1 MNQFNII
8 DIYMKIVNEKEKKL
22 QEALNQLNSL
32 EIQDQNLI
40 DEIKNLNE
48 QKNQL
53 EIEKKD
59 LEQKNSELISKCQQ
73 TEESVARNV
82 PSF

>member
-22 QEALNQLNSL
+22 QEALNELNNL
-32 EIQDQNLI
+32 EIQDQGLKE
-40 DEIKNLNE
+40 EIKNLRE

-53 EIEKKD
+53 EIEKRD
-59 LEQKNSELISKCQQ
+59 LEDKNQTLISKCQKLKM
-73 TEESVARNV
+73 SY
-82 PSF
+82 

>member
-32 EIQDQNLI
+32 EIQDQNLL

-48 QKNQL
+48 QKILFNQNGSHTNN
-53 EIEKKD
+53 
-59 LEQKNSELISKCQQ
+59 Q
-73 TEESVARNV
+73 
-82 PSF
+82 